1 MRLWR
6 SPTLRIAVIYGL
18 SGVGFAGANLILAG
32 VLPTQ
37 EYALFTL
44 AIALGN
50 LGYSLAPA
58 GIDGVVNR
66 RRLAAGTGLLGRLL
80 PVCLLV
86 GLGMA
91 LFGMVA
97 YDMSPALGA
106 MILVSSAAGGAMT
119 VAGAKFQS
127 ERRFARSLL
136 LTQSPNVVLLVAA
149 LAAMAGRVT
158 EAWPAVLVSSLGFV
172 LAAVYGWRVLVGEQ
186 PAKPDDID
194 ELSWHEALSFAGLNA
209 SGLLLIQMERLII
222 PHVLTLRD
230 LALYGVLGAI
240 AGSLFRVL
248 QMGVGYTL
256 LPRLRAAETVT
267 ERRRLIAHEGKLVGG
282 IVLLGSVLIWFLTPR
297 AEHWFLAGKYHLT
310 GSLVL
315 AAIVSGVAKIANAF
329 TKSAASALAD
339 SRELALVNA
348 SGWATVVI
356 ALIAAFAGARWGLAG
371 VLYGVAVGWT
381 LRAIAA
387 LALVMRHLRL
397 PAPIPGSL
405 APEPSRSLRDG

>member
-1 MRLWR
+1 
-6 SPTLRIAVIYGL
+6 
-18 SGVGFAGANLILAG
+18 G

-194 ELSWHEALSFAGLNA
+194 ELSWHEALSFAGL
-209 SGLLLIQMERLII
+209 
-222 PHVLTLRD
+222 
-230 LALYGVLGAI
+230 
-240 AGSLFRVL
+240 
-248 QMGVGYTL
+248 
-256 LPRLRAAETVT
+256 
-267 ERRRLIAHEGKLVGG
+267 
-282 IVLLGSVLIWFLTPR
+282 
-297 AEHWFLAGKYHLT
+297 
-310 GSLVL
+310 
-315 AAIVSGVAKIANAF
+315 
-329 TKSAASALAD
+329 
-339 SRELALVNA
+339 
-348 SGWATVVI
+348 
-356 ALIAAFAGARWGLAG
+356 
-371 VLYGVAVGWT
+371 
-381 LRAIAA
+381 
-387 LALVMRHLRL
+387 
-397 PAPIPGSL
+397 
-405 APEPSRSLRDG
+405 

>member
-66 RRLAAGTGLLGRLL
+66 RRLAAGTDLLGRLL

-97 YDMSPALGA
+97 YDMSPALGG

-172 LAAVYGWRVLVGEQ
+172 LAAAYGWRVLVGEQ

-267 ERRRLIAHEGKLVGG
+267 ERRRLIAHEAKLVGG

-356 ALIAAFAGARWGLAG
+356 ALVAAFAGARWGLAG

-397 PAPIPGSL
+397 PAPIPGPL

>member
-158 EAWPAVLVSSLGFV
+158 EAWPAVLVSSLGVV

>member
-66 RRLAAGTGLLGRLL
+66 RRLAAGTDLLGRLL

-97 YDMSPALGA
+97 YDMSPALGG

-158 EAWPAVLVSSLGFV
+158 AAWPAVLVSSLGFV
-172 LAAVYGWRVLVGEQ
+172 LAAAYGWRILVGEQ

-267 ERRRLIAHEGKLVGG
+267 ERRRLIAHEAKLVGG

-356 ALIAAFAGARWGLAG
+356 ALVAAFAGARWGLAG

-397 PAPIPGSL
+397 PAPIPGPL

>member
-66 RRLAAGTGLLGRLL
+66 RRLAAGTDLLDRLL

-97 YDMSPALGA
+97 YDMSPALGG

-172 LAAVYGWRVLVGEQ
+172 LAAAYGWRVLVGEQ

-267 ERRRLIAHEGKLVGG
+267 ERRRLIAHEAKLVGG

-356 ALIAAFAGARWGLAG
+356 ALVAAFAGARWGLAG

-397 PAPIPGSL
+397 PAPIPGPL

>member
-267 ERRRLIAHEGKLVGG
+267 ERRRLIAHEAKLVGG